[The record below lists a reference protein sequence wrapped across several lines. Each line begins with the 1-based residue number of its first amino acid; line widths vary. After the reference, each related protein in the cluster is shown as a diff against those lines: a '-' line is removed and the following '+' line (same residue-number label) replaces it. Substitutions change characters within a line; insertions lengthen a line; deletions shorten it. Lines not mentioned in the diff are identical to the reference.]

1 MGQSRGYF
9 SSRALCF
16 IIIFFRLPWWFRVVV
31 KNLPARQETQVRF
44 LCQEDPLEKGM
55 ATHSSTLAWRIPWTE
70 EPGRL
75 QSIGLQGQTQLSD
88 WYPNTHTH
96 THTHFLHHTQV
107 TLQRRP
113 HRWAYTR
120 ENNSTVHDTND
131 CICCFCLHWWD
142 QKLED
147 FPSQVPSTR
156 ETNDDRGLKCCRWC
170 LLPML
175 TLLLCEFLW
184 NSVWIT
190 EW

>member
-16 IIIFFRLPWWFRVVV
+16 IIIFSRLPWWFRVVV

-55 ATHSSTLAWRIPWTE
+55 ATHSSTLAWRILWTE

-96 THTHFLHHTQV
+96 TPIFYITHKWPSRDAPIVGHILEKITVLCMTLMTAFVVFVYIDGIKSWRIFHHRYQV
-107 TLQRRP
+107 L
-113 HRWAYTR
+113 
-120 ENNSTVHDTND
+120 EKLMMTVASNAATGVS
-131 CICCFCLHWWD
+131 CPC
-142 QKLED
+142 
-147 FPSQVPSTR
+147 
-156 ETNDDRGLKCCRWC
+156 
-170 LLPML
+170 
-175 TLLLCEFLW
+175 
-184 NSVWIT
+184 
-190 EW
+190 